1 MKTLN
6 EVLKDWEAV
15 IGLEVHTELTTLETK
30 MFCGCRLSHDD
41 EPNTNVCPVC
51 LGMPGALPVPNEE
64 AIRSIVKAGLAT
76 NCTIEKHSMF
86 YRKHYFYPDMA
97 KNFQT
102 TQGPVAFCMHGHL
115 DLEVQGP
122 GAKEREDRAG
132 LEALDDGYVAPV
144 RILRIHMEE
153 DAAKMVHVGGEE
165 GRIASATESLVDY
178 NRCGTPLIEL
188 VTEPD
193 LRTPEEA
200 RLFMEKLRR
209 TFLALGIS
217 DCSMESGSMRCDGN
231 VSLRRRGS
239 KGLGTKTELKN
250 INSFKSL
257 HDGLEYEIRRQAEV
271 LEGGGEVFQETRH
284 WEPSKK
290 RTVVMRV
297 KETAD
302 DYRLFPDPDLAP
314 FDLSDE
320 FVEGCRRELPELPDA
335 RRDRYVA
342 DLGLKRA
349 DAAQLAADPDAAAFF
364 DAAVEG
370 APKLAQGIANL
381 LVNDVAGHL
390 NAAGL
395 GFSASDVSP
404 AQVAGLAALL
414 AEDAITARQGR
425 EVVELMAGT
434 DRTPDAVVDAKG
446 MRQVTDDGALLPVV
460 EAVVADCPDQVAQ
473 FRDGNQR
480 VVGFLVGQC
489 MKRAKGSGNPK
500 RFNELLVE
508 AMSKAPAAE
517 AEPAAADKGAAEKA
531 ATKTAKPAAKKT
543 AKPAAK
549 RAEPAARKA
558 AKAASKKAAAKPV
571 VGSAASKKVEPADKP
586 AAKTAKP
593 AAATRKTATAKKA
606 EPATEKA
613 SPAKAAARV
622 KTTGAAAKPTAKT
635 TGAKKTA
642 AKKTT
647 AATKAA
653 AAPEPS
659 SSAEAAPSK
668 TKPAAA
674 KVEKVAAASK
684 PKAAAKAP
692 AAPKTKAAT
701 APAKKAVA
709 PKAAKAPAPAA
720 DKAPA
725 ATAEAKP
732 ADPEAK
738 PAKSPAGR
746 RSAAKPSARKRR
758 K

>member
-692 AAPKTKAAT
+692 A
-701 APAKKAVA
+701 
-709 PKAAKAPAPAA
+709 PAA